1 MPRYRA
7 DEHLPYFCT
16 ITILDWLP
24 IFIDARYI
32 DPIIDSLK
40 FCREKKGL
48 QLFAF
53 VVMPNH
59 LHLIAG
65 SDAPLERE
73 SLLVPGSDDL
83 HAIMRDFKRF
93 TSRTIHERLVTDGR
107 KTLLT
112 WLADAAESARGRRNE
127 FSLWRPGFEP
137 RAIHSQKVL
146 NQKLDY
152 LHGNPV
158 RKGLV
163 SKPEDWFYSS
173 ASFYVGDED
182 VCMPVDILEL

>member
-7 DEHLPYFCT
+7 EEHLPYFCT

-32 DPIIDSLK
+32 DPLIDSLR

-65 SDAPLERE
+65 AD
-73 SLLVPGSDDL
+73 DDL

-93 TSRTIHERLVTDGR
+93 TSRTIHERLAADGR

-112 WLADAAESARGRRNE
+112 WLADAAESARGCRGE

-137 RAIHSQKVL
+137 RAIYSRSVL
-146 NQKLDY
+146 KQKLDY

-173 ASFYVGDED
+173 ASFYAGDGE
-182 VCMPVDILEL
+182 VCTPVDILEL

>member
-16 ITILDWLP
+16 ITILEWLP
-24 IFIDARYI
+24 VFIDSRYI
-32 DPIIDSLK
+32 DPIIDSLG
-40 FCREKKGL
+40 FCRSHKGL

-53 VVMPNH
+53 VVMPSH

-65 SDAPLERE
+65 SD
-73 SLLVPGSDDL
+73 DDL

-93 TSRTIHERLVTDGR
+93 TSRTIHDRLLEDGR

-112 WLADAAESARGRRNE
+112 WLAQAAEAARGRRSE

-137 RAIHSQKVL
+137 RAIHWHKVFK
-146 NQKLDY
+146 QKLDY
-152 LHGNPV
+152 LHRNPV
-158 RKGLV
+158 RKRLV
-163 SKPEDWFYSS
+163 SRPEDWFYSS
-173 ASFYVGDED
+173 ASFYAGDEP
-182 VCMPVDILEL
+182 VCMPVDILDL